1 MWELGVMTCFGYIV
15 VVLRNL
21 VQLYTCININKTHN
35 IVRQA
40 YGTGLRPTYINRR
53 VLTSSILKPLAP
65 L

>member
-35 IVRQA
+35 IVRHKQA
-40 YGTGLRPTYINRR
+40 YGTGLRPHI
-53 VLTSSILKPLAP
+53 
-65 L
+65 